1 MSIVTARDRAT
12 GRIESKNI
20 PSLRI
25 LSLGKRTLSLEY
37 ISPEIPVPLSGITDL
52 IYKTRLPV
60 LSQQPEEILYKLPD
74 LRRLRLEFREVED
87 TTLRIRLPPLISLNL
102 VSDCD
107 VPFAAFRRFTVT
119 FPSPNLQSLT
129 HRPHLKGIGANV
141 MITS

>member
-12 GRIESKNI
+12 GRIESKNM

-25 LSLGKRTLSLEY
+25 LSLEY
-37 ISPEIPVPLSGITDL
+37 ISPEIPVPLSGITGL

-60 LSQQPEEILYKLPD
+60 LSQQLEEILSKLPD
-74 LRRLRLEFREVED
+74 LRHLRLEFREVED

-129 HRPHLKGIGANV
+129 HRLHLKGIGANV